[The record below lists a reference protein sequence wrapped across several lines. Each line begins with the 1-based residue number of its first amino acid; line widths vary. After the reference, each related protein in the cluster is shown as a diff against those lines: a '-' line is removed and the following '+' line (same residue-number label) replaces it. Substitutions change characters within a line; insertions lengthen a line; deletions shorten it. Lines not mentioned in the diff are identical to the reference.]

1 MHAPP
6 PSELELIQDG
16 IRLTSWVFGI
26 NLYTSRSFYDGSV
39 GLLSAWDLFQ
49 TRCPPERLTFHAT
62 ETMKAHKPVTKRVL
76 GLLGTWLAPDAPRK
90 NYLTGTMEQ
99 LGGLKALRSQLP
111 AEVEL
116 LEARHGALVKAGP
129 APMTG
134 DVDHAEMLPLY
145 REVYRLLAPWIAI
158 AADQSMAMRLGGG
171 AIPRTEA
178 WYRRLGT

>member
-1 MHAPP
+1 MRLARTTAGFAFECSRDDKEASETHAWKMSMRHPGIDIVRIP
-6 PSELELIQDG
+6 FDAKAVGGNGIQG
-16 IRLTSWVFGI
+16 VNWLT
-26 NLYTSRSFYDGSV
+26 
-39 GLLSAWDLFQ
+39 LLD
-49 TRCPPERLTFHAT
+49 
-62 ETMKAHKPVTKRVL
+62 
-76 GLLGTWLAPDAPRK
+76 
-90 NYLTGTMEQ
+90 TGTLEQ

-116 LEARHGALVKAGP
+116 LEARHGTLVKAGP

-158 AADQSMAMRLGGG
+158 AADQSMALRLGGG